1 MHICYCQVL
10 VCDTGF
16 SLSLAGGSDVY
27 AVLVCGNDPS
37 SPKNAA
43 IFQRDLLGFKSVLTD
58 NRIVG
63 VRYTKSCRL
72 QHSHCLLR
80 VILMFMPKSTCNN
93 LSLVILFGS

>member
-1 MHICYCQVL
+1 M
-10 VCDTGF
+10 
-16 SLSLAGGSDVY
+16 Y

-43 IFQRDLLGFKSVLTD
+43 IFQRDLVGFKSVLTD

-93 LSLVILFGS
+93 LRLVILFGSKLNW